1 MLQRAGGNQRR
12 PLDTVAKTP
21 VTFERVVLGAEPRSK
36 WEQKNVEGEKAEAA
50 GVHPALEEFGGE
62 QNE

>member
-1 MLQRAGGNQRR
+1 M
-12 PLDTVAKTP
+12 DTVAKTP